1 MAFANERAHF
11 GITMF
16 PTDYSIQPVELARA
30 VEERG
35 FDSLFFPE
43 HTHIT
48 DQPQDAVPGRRRT
61 AEAVLAHARPVRCIR
76 RVRRGDQADPSR
88 HRHLSG
94 DQRDPITLAKEI
106 ASVDSL
112 SNGRFVLGIGAG
124 WNREEMSNHGA
135 DYANRWGVVR
145 EKILAMKA
153 IWKDDAAEFHGKFVN
168 FDPIW
173 SYPKPVQR
181 GGPPV
186 WIGANS
192 KWVFDRVAEYADGWM
207 PIGGLGSGN
216 LERLKAACE
225 ARGRKV
231 EDITLALFG
240 APTSQET
247 LLRPDRSG
255 VRRTDLQPRF
265 GTRRRGAAKTGS
277 ARETRRIG
285 SQRLIESISLAPAFG
300 RSLGVG
306 RFVVDPRGSPRLAER
321 DVRAAVEFDRVARF
335 GFVALRQRPG
345 AYVRHTVF
353 VIATLRP
360 SVAVKLSHVTSL
372 CTVGGSNVGDR
383 LAEER

>member
-43 HTHIT
+43 HTHIPT
-48 DQPQDAVPGRRRT
+48 SRKTPFPGGGELPKHYSHTHDPFVAFGACAAVTKR
-61 AEAVLAHARPVRCIR
+61 IR
-76 RVRRGDQADPSR
+76 LGTGICLVI
-88 HRHLSG
+88 
-94 DQRDPITLAKEI
+94 QRDPITLAKEI
-106 ASVDSL
+106 ASVDSM

-135 DYANRWGVVR
+135 DYKNRWGLVR

-153 IWKDDAAEFHGKFVN
+153 IWTQDEAEFHGEFVD

-216 LERLKAACE
+216 FERLKAACD

-247 LLRPDRSG
+247 LVG
-255 VRRTDLQPRF
+255 
-265 GTRRRGAAKTGS
+265 
-277 ARETRRIG
+277 RIG
-285 SQRLIESISLAPAFG
+285 QGFDELIFNVDSEPA
-300 RSLGVG
+300 
-306 RFVVDPRGSPRLAER
+306 D
-321 DVRAAVEFDRVARF
+321 AV
-335 GFVALRQRPG
+335 LP
-345 AYVRHTVF
+345 
-353 VIATLRP
+353 
-360 SVAVKLSHVTSL
+360 KL
-372 CTVGGSNVGDR
+372 DR
-383 LAEER
+383 LAKLVASVRKG